1 MDAMFTEW
9 FDERFSASGARSF
22 TFSPVRVV
30 VALVLCAL
38 LVLAVDRTVGAIWT
52 GVALGLEIPF
62 WIITRPIK
70 PAVPMSRARAW
81 WCFGLYAVAV
91 SVWSAAGAILWSSAN
106 PACQLA
112 GAAFFAGHLLYIQTH
127 HGRSIGALVPALPA
141 LIFPVVA
148 PLMAPHYRGLD
159 QVLVEVTMLGV
170 VAHAGIS
177 IWLSLKE
184 AGDLKFANA
193 AMVKAKD
200 EAEMASRAK
209 SAFLATMS
217 HEIRTPLN
225 GVLGMAQAIAAEK
238 RLPGRVREQIAVVRE
253 SGEALLAVLNDILDI
268 SRIEAGKLELENIG
282 FDLAELAAG
291 ARRTFAPLA
300 KSRDVALD
308 LEVGPEAA
316 GVYLGDPTRVR
327 QILYNLISNALKFTE
342 AGRIAVRLARPDGAL
357 RLTVEDTGIGIPAE
371 ALRRLFAKFEQADAS
386 TTRRYGGA
394 GLGLS
399 ICRELAE
406 LMGGSITAVS
416 TPGRGSAFTVIL
428 PLERLGDAAGP
439 AAEPEAFAGLETGR
453 ALRVLAAEDNA
464 VNQLV
469 LKTLLEQVGVE
480 PVIVADGQ
488 AALAAWRREPW
499 DLILMDVQM
508 PVMDGPTAARA
519 IRAAEAL
526 DGRAR
531 TPIIALTANAM
542 AHQVAEYAAAGM
554 DGHVAKPIEA
564 ASLYAAIVQA
574 DAQAARAAAA

>member
-1 MDAMFTEW
+1 MDAMLTEW

-22 TFSPVRVV
+22 AFSPVRLAI
-30 VALVLCAL
+30 ALVLGVL
-38 LVLAVDRTVGAIWT
+38 LVLAVDRTAGATWT
-52 GVALGLEIPF
+52 ALALGLEIPF
-62 WIITRPIK
+62 WIITKPIK
-70 PAVPMSRARAW
+70 RAIPVSRARAW

-112 GAAFFAGHLLYIQTH
+112 GAAFFAGHLLYVETH
-127 HGRSIGALVPALPA
+127 HGRSIGALIPALPA
-141 LIFPVVA
+141 LVLPAVI
-148 PLMAPHYRGLD
+148 PLAAPHYHGLN
-159 QVLVEVTMLGV
+159 QALVEVTMLGV
-170 VAHAGIS
+170 MAHAGIS

-184 AGDLKFANA
+184 AWELKFANA

-225 GVLGMAQAIAAEK
+225 GVLGMAQAIAMEK

-268 SRIEAGKLELENIG
+268 SRIEAGKLELESIG

-300 KSRDVALD
+300 KARDVALELD
-308 LEVGPEAA
+308 VGPEAA
-316 GVYLGDPTRVR
+316 GVYLGDPTRIR

-342 AGRIAVRLARPDGAL
+342 AGRIDVRVARPDGVL

-371 ALRRLFAKFEQADAS
+371 ALSRLFAKFEQADAS

-406 LMGGSITAVS
+406 LMGGSITAAS
-416 TPGRGSAFTVIL
+416 TPGKGSAFTVSL

-439 AAEPEAFAGLETGR
+439 AAGREAFAGLETGR

-531 TPIIALTANAM
+531 TPIVALTANAM

-564 ASLYAAIVQA
+564 ANLYAAIAQA
-574 DAQAARAAAA
+574 DARAARAEAA